1 MYASSFWRGQV
12 AAPNVGTSNVHVRR
26 GRATALIFHL
36 KMMMRH
42 SLPTLSVVII
52 IIASSITSPSY
63 AFVRPSSSTLLTIG
77 RRNSVVRGGG
87 AVASQQP
94 RDLLP
99 VDLRLEKAYALS
111 GTLRWERRWDVLRW
125 DRRSTI
131 TSSDEEMSSTTTG
144 FDEDETKSGVG
155 GGGESGGPPMN
166 VPEFPE
172 MMSNGIY
179 EIINADQHK

>member
-1 MYASSFWRGQV
+1 
-12 AAPNVGTSNVHVRR
+12 
-26 GRATALIFHL
+26 
-36 KMMMRH
+36 
-42 SLPTLSVVII
+42 
-52 IIASSITSPSY
+52 
-63 AFVRPSSSTLLTIG
+63 
-77 RRNSVVRGGG
+77 
-87 AVASQQP
+87 VASRRRP

-125 DRRSTI
+125 DRWSTL
-131 TSSDEEMSSTTTG
+131 TSDEEMASTSFEDDESS
-144 FDEDETKSGVG
+144 SGGGGGGG
-155 GGGESGGPPMN
+155 GGGENGGPPTN

>member
-1 MYASSFWRGQV
+1 
-12 AAPNVGTSNVHVRR
+12 
-26 GRATALIFHL
+26 
-36 KMMMRH
+36 
-42 SLPTLSVVII
+42 
-52 IIASSITSPSY
+52 
-63 AFVRPSSSTLLTIG
+63 
-77 RRNSVVRGGG
+77 
-87 AVASQQP
+87 
-94 RDLLP
+94 
-99 VDLRLEKAYALS
+99 LEKAYALS

-131 TSSDEEMSSTTTG
+131 TSSDEEISTS
-144 FDEDETKSGVG
+144 FEDDESKSGVG